1 MGLLSR
7 IRRSNFF
14 IKLGSWEYWPFGIL
28 QAPVFPYWLWLS
40 LKARTPVFFSA
51 SNPGILMGGMFGES
65 KYEVLEKVPAS
76 HKPITVLMKH
86 PASREQVL
94 VAMQRSGLH
103 YPVVCKPDLG
113 ERGWMVRRIYSDAEL
128 DQYLREIKLDF
139 IVQAC
144 VDLPLEFGVFYVRY
158 PEESTGRV
166 TSIVGKEMLHVVGD
180 GVKSLEQLILEKDRA
195 KLQWPTLQQKF
206 EGRLSSIIS
215 QGERVELVSIGNH
228 CLGTMFIN
236 SNHLITPA
244 LSASFDRI
252 SKQIDGFYFGRFDL
266 RVKTIEDLEAGN
278 IQILELNGC
287 GAEPAH
293 IYQPGY
299 SFFTAVGVLM
309 RHWHDIYR
317 ISVENHRRGVTYITW
332 REARRIYNDFR
343 ALTR

>member
-1 MGLLSR
+1 MGLLNR
-7 IRRSNFF
+7 IRRSDFF

-94 VAMQRSGLH
+94 AAMEKSGLH

-180 GVKSLEQLILEKDRA
+180 GVKSLEKLILEKDRA
-195 KLQWPTLQQKF
+195 KLQWPTLRQKF